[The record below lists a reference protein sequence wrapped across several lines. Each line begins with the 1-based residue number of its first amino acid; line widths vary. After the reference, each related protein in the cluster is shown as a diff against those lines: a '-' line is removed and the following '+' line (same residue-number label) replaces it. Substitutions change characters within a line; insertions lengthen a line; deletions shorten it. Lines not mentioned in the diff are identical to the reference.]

1 MKLTDIVKKKLKE
14 HAKKHSVKH
23 IARMR
28 LFMVKGDSFAT
39 AHKKALKLK

>member
-1 MKLTDIVKKKLKE
+1 MKLSDAIKNKLKE
-14 HAKKHSVKH
+14 HSKHHTVKH

-28 LFMVKGDSFAT
+28 LFMVKGDSFSV

>member
-1 MKLTDIVKKKLKE
+1 MKLSDIVKKKLKE
-14 HAKKHSVKH
+14 HSKHHTAKH